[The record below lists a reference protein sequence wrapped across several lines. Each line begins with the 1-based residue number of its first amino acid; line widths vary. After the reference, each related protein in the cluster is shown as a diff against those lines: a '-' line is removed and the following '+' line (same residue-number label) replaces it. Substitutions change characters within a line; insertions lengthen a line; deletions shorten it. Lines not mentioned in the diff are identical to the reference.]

1 MIEREKLQHLIENI
15 GIPKLCLI
23 LLLGIS
29 LIIVS
34 IPSGKTKK
42 NAQSTETTAKEDST
56 DLYVKKQ
63 ERRLVNALKHVE
75 GVGKVKVMITV
86 NSSKEAVVNK
96 DSPYEQSSSE
106 KEKTVKEDEQTI
118 LVEEDGKKVPY
129 VIKEVEP
136 VVEGVVVVAQGGGND
151 IIKNQIVEAKSCIEK
166 YQKYAQQAIDPE
178 LKNLFEQLHKKEQ
191 THYDSLTQ
199 VLDGTVPSSDCNDS
213 DGRDYE
219 PRAIYTAAS
228 QSEDKMHDAFLATD
242 AIGTEKL
249 VSGEYNTNVFMFG
262 DSDLRKLMADIQVE
276 EQNHAEMLYKYKTA
290 NGMQ

>member
-106 KEKTVKEDEQTI
+106 KEKIMTI
-118 LVEEDGKKVPY
+118 DHCQNEGYIVGRFAGGICGNFFVQDIGNTGKGSGIISNCVTLLAPRRMEVPTQSLPVSPPPMTTTCFPFGLIYFLSSRLESNKLLV
-129 VIKEVEP
+129 
-136 VVEGVVVVAQGGGND
+136 
-151 IIKNQIVEAKSCIEK
+151 
-166 YQKYAQQAIDPE
+166 
-178 LKNLFEQLHKKEQ
+178 
-191 THYDSLTQ
+191 
-199 VLDGTVPSSDCNDS
+199 
-213 DGRDYE
+213 
-219 PRAIYTAAS
+219 
-228 QSEDKMHDAFLATD
+228 TD
-242 AIGTEKL
+242 
-249 VSGEYNTNVFMFG
+249 V
-262 DSDLRKLMADIQVE
+262 R
-276 EQNHAEMLYKYKTA
+276 
-290 NGMQ
+290 

>member
-106 KEKTVKEDEQTI
+106 KEKTVKEDEQDR
-118 LVEEDGKKVPY
+118 LSRRRR
-129 VIKEVEP
+129 KESSICD
-136 VVEGVVVVAQGGGND
+136 QRSRT
-151 IIKNQIVEAKSCIEK
+151 SCRR
-166 YQKYAQQAIDPE
+166 
-178 LKNLFEQLHKKEQ
+178 
-191 THYDSLTQ
+191 S
-199 VLDGTVPSSDCNDS
+199 
-213 DGRDYE
+213 GRCRPGRWE
-219 PRAIYTAAS
+219 
-228 QSEDKMHDAFLATD
+228 
-242 AIGTEKL
+242 
-249 VSGEYNTNVFMFG
+249 
-262 DSDLRKLMADIQVE
+262 
-276 EQNHAEMLYKYKTA
+276 
-290 NGMQ
+290 

>member
-42 NAQSTETTAKEDST
+42 NTQSSETTAKEDST

-96 DSPYEQSSSE
+96 ESPYEQSSSE
-106 KEKTVKEDEQTI
+106 KEKTVKEDEQTV

-151 IIKNQIVEAKSCIEK
+151 IIKNQIVEAVSVLFHISSYKVK
-166 YQKYAQQAIDPE
+166 V
-178 LKNLFEQLHKKEQ
+178 LKME
-191 THYDSLTQ
+191 DS
-199 VLDGTVPSSDCNDS
+199 
-213 DGRDYE
+213 
-219 PRAIYTAAS
+219 
-228 QSEDKMHDAFLATD
+228 
-242 AIGTEKL
+242 
-249 VSGEYNTNVFMFG
+249 
-262 DSDLRKLMADIQVE
+262 
-276 EQNHAEMLYKYKTA
+276 
-290 NGMQ
+290 